1 MAATDISPTALAI
14 GATAQLPGDDITW
27 VATDLTVRQLATT
40 YDLVT
45 SSFLSSEVD
54 LPRESIFRRA
64 ATSVAPAGM
73 LLIVGHS
80 GAPRESHPPDVGQAH
95 PPHGRTRRTGC
106 QSPGRCPRPTVDGVE
121 GSRNYDDRRPDSA
134 TGRARRLGAHRSR
147 CE

>member
-80 GAPRESHPPDVGQAH
+80 GAPHWLSADAADHGHADDYPHTQENQAEH
-95 PPHGRTRRTGC
+95 KHDDADLPTALS
-106 QSPGRCPRPTVDGVE
+106 QSQI
-121 GSRNYDDRRPDSA
+121 
-134 TGRARRLGAHRSR
+134 
-147 CE
+147 